1 MSGFK
6 QLDIAEKIQLTISYA
21 FRMLIVVAIIGAG
34 INKNWITLFM
44 SLFAL
49 LLTFLPS
56 FIQHNYKIYLPVEL
70 EFIVT
75 VFIYASLVLGEIHE
89 YYTRYW
95 WWDLILHSTAGV
107 TFGLLGFFIM
117 YILHRERKIATSP
130 ILIAL
135 FSFSFAVAIGSVWEV
150 FEFSMDHFLGL
161 NMQKSGLQDTMWDMI
176 VNGGGALF
184 IGTIGYAYMKRGYSL
199 IYNRLITRLKKK
211 NPRLF
216 RKYVNIK
223 RNL

>member
-1 MSGFK
+1 
-6 QLDIAEKIQLTISYA
+6 
-21 FRMLIVVAIIGAG
+21 MLIVCYHRCRNKQELDNIIHV
-34 INKNWITLFM
+34 
-44 SLFAL
+44 SLAL

-135 FSFSFAVAIGSVWEV
+135 FFSFGSRHW
-150 FEFSMDHFLGL
+150 
-161 NMQKSGLQDTMWDMI
+161 
-176 VNGGGALF
+176 
-184 IGTIGYAYMKRGYSL
+184 
-199 IYNRLITRLKKK
+199 
-211 NPRLF
+211 
-216 RKYVNIK
+216 
-223 RNL
+223 